1 MEEIQ
6 AMLAQ
11 FTALDASLY
20 VLVLPMSVLLRF
32 CRSYWYGFGDR
43 ATLLA
48 GFVLGAGGSIL
59 AAVDAGAPRPLLWI
73 AAQAVSLV
81 VAVLVGEIGARKLP
95 WLPKDDH
102 LALAKEMVAPPS
114 ENK

>member
-1 MEEIQ
+1 MDEIQ

-11 FTALDASLY
+11 FTALDGSLY

-48 GFVLGAGGSIL
+48 GFVLGVGGSAL
-59 AAVDAGAPRPLLWI
+59 AAFDAETARPALWI

-81 VAVLVGEIGARKLP
+81 VAVLAGELGARKIP